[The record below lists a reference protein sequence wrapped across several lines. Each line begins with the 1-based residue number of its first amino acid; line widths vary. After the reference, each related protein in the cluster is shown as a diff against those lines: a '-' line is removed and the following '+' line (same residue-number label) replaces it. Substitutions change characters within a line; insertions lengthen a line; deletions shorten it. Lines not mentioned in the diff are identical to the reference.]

1 MFRHIVFFWPHQ
13 SGPVRGMTRNRPG
26 LQHSAWE
33 LVKIMKKRIAFAFLL
48 AVAGLTLAVYAA
60 PPAVEPGSEIPAS
73 TSGST
78 LIDEVL
84 AQDKAEGR
92 GILDDTEVTRK
103 VQEGLVKARVEKE
116 LSDARTALGTDP
128 DGVEQSLKSLS
139 EMIKLADAL
148 SAETRA
154 QLLTQVQS
162 AIRAARR
169 ESGVVK
175 EKVARE
181 REREAQAREQLRIV
195 RDLDLKTQKLKQVMD
210 RFDSLMEEGNFME
223 ADELVRPEVEKLA
236 PGSNIAAVVNASGQ
250 LQRYDSELAQ
260 IRLLR
265 HRNFVAALYQAELAL
280 IPFPGEPP
288 IIYPSAEKW
297 EEISRSPFRNF
308 RSSAVDIAGKGK
320 SKEQRILDALE
331 ADVDLDYPETP
342 LKEVIEDL
350 KERFNIPIV
359 LATKKLEEAAIN
371 LETPVTVNFK
381 QISLRAGLRNMLGD
395 LNLTYII
402 KDEVMQ
408 ITTPEDAGSQL
419 ITKVY
424 RVGDLVVPIQASSS
438 LFGLGGQGGMN
449 GGGGGQGGFG
459 GGMGGGGGGMGG
471 GMGGGGMGGGG
482 MGMGGGGGM
491 F

>member
-1 MFRHIVFFWPHQ
+1 MK
-13 SGPVRGMTRNRPG
+13 
-26 LQHSAWE
+26 L
-33 LVKIMKKRIAFAFLL
+33 MKKSKWVGLLL
-48 AVAGLTLAVYAA
+48 ATSALAVTVGSPFSAA
-60 PPAVEPGSEIPAS
+60 EPGEEAPTS
-73 TSGST
+73 TRGST

-84 AQDKAEGR
+84 AQDAREGR
-92 GILDDTEVTRK
+92 GILDSTEGDRK
-103 VQEGLVKARVEKE
+103 VQEGLIKARVEKE
-116 LSDARTALGTDP
+116 LSDARDILGTDP
-128 DGVEQSLKSLS
+128 DGAEQGLKSLS
-139 EMIKLADAL
+139 EMIKLAGAL
-148 SAETRA
+148 SAETRN
-154 QLLTQVQS
+154 QLLSQVHS

-175 EKVARE
+175 EKIARE
-181 REREAQAREQLRIV
+181 REREAQAREQLRIL
-195 RDLDLKTQKLKQVMD
+195 RDLDLKTQRLKQVMD
-210 RFDSLMEEGNFME
+210 RFDSLMDEGNFHE
-223 ADELVRPEVEKLA
+223 ADDLVRPEIEKLA
-236 PGSNIAAVVNASGQ
+236 PNSNIAEVVSASGQ
-250 LQRYDSELAQ
+250 MQRYNAELEQ
-260 IRLLR
+260 IRPKR
-265 HRNFVAALYQAELAL
+265 HRNFLAALHQVELAL
-280 IPFPGEPP
+280 IPFSDEPP
-288 IIYPSAEKW
+288 IVYPSAEKW

-381 QISLRAGLRNMLGD
+381 QISLRAGLRNMLGE
-395 LNLTYII
+395 LGLTYLI

-424 RVGDLVVPIQASSS
+424 RVGDLVVPIAPNSS

-449 GGGGGQGGFG
+449 GGGGQQGGF
-459 GGMGGGGGGMGG
+459 GG

-482 MGMGGGGGM
+482 MGGGGMGGGGMGGGGM

>member
-1 MFRHIVFFWPHQ
+1 MFRHVGFFLAAAKQASSGHDSEQTWP
-13 SGPVRGMTRNRPG
+13 SSIIRGKF
-26 LQHSAWE
+26 
-33 LVKIMKKRIAFAFLL
+33 VKFMKKSKWLGLLL
-48 AVAGLTLAVYAA
+48 ASSALAVTVGSTFSAA
-60 PPAVEPGSEIPAS
+60 EPSDEAPTS
-73 TSGST
+73 TRGST

-84 AQDKAEGR
+84 AQDAREGR
-92 GILDDTEVTRK
+92 GILDATEGDRK
-103 VQEGLVKARVEKE
+103 VQEGLIKARVEKE
-116 LSDARTALGTDP
+116 LSDARDILGTDP
-128 DGVEQSLKSLS
+128 DGAEQGLKSLS
-139 EMIKLADAL
+139 EMIKLAGAL
-148 SAETRA
+148 SAETRN
-154 QLLTQVQS
+154 QLLSQVHS

-175 EKVARE
+175 EKIARE
-181 REREAQAREQLRIV
+181 REREAQAREQLRIL
-195 RDLDLKTQKLKQVMD
+195 RDLDLKTQRLKQVMD
-210 RFDSLMEEGNFME
+210 RFDSLMEEGNFHE
-223 ADELVRPEVEKLA
+223 ADDLVRPEIEKLA
-236 PGSNIAAVVNASGQ
+236 PNSNIAAVVSASGQ
-250 LQRYDSELAQ
+250 MQRYNAELEQ
-260 IRLLR
+260 IRPRR
-265 HRNFVAALYQAELAL
+265 HRNFLAALHQVELAL
-280 IPFPGEPP
+280 IPFSDEPP
-288 IIYPSAEKW
+288 IVYPSAEKW

-381 QISLRAGLRNMLGD
+381 QISLRAGLRNMLGE
-395 LNLTYII
+395 LGLTYLI

-424 RVGDLVVPIQASSS
+424 RVGDLVVPITPNSS

-449 GGGGGQGGFG
+449 GGGGQQGGFG
-459 GGMGGGGGGMGG
+459 GGMGGGGMGGGGMGG

-482 MGMGGGGGM
+482 M

>member
-1 MFRHIVFFWPHQ
+1 
-13 SGPVRGMTRNRPG
+13 
-26 LQHSAWE
+26 
-33 LVKIMKKRIAFAFLL
+33 MKKQKWFGLLL
-48 AVAGLTLAVYAA
+48 AIAALAMPATAA
-60 PPAVEPGSEIPAS
+60 PPGDEPATEVPAT
-73 TSGST
+73 TSGSS

-92 GILDDTEVTRK
+92 GILDDTEGERK
-103 VQEGLVKARVEKE
+103 VQEGLIKARVEKE
-116 LSDARTALGTDP
+116 LSDARAGMGSDP
-128 DGVEQSLKSLS
+128 DGVEQSLKSLG
-139 EMIKLADAL
+139 EMIKLASAL

-154 QLLTQVQS
+154 QLLSQVHS
-162 AIRAARR
+162 AIRGARR
-169 ESGVVK
+169 EGGVVK
-175 EKVARE
+175 EKIARE

-195 RDLDLKTQKLKQVMD
+195 RDLDLKTQRLKQVMD
-210 RFDSLMEEGNFME
+210 RFDALMEEGNFMD

-236 PGSNIAAVVNASGQ
+236 PGSTIAAVVNASGQ
-250 LQRYDSELAQ
+250 LQRYDSELVQ

-265 HRNFVAALYQAELAL
+265 HRNFLAALHQTEVAL
-280 IPFPGEPP
+280 VPFPDEPP
-288 IIYPSAEKW
+288 IVYPSAEKW

-331 ADVDLDYPETP
+331 ANVDLDYPETP

-350 KERFNIPIV
+350 KERFGIPIV

-381 QISLRAGLRNMLGD
+381 QISLRAGLRNMLGE
-395 LNLTYII
+395 LGLTYLI

-424 RVGDLVVPIQASSS
+424 RVGDLVVPIAPNSS

-459 GGMGGGGGGMGG
+459 GGMGGGGGGMGA

-482 MGMGGGGGM
+482 MGGGGGM

>member
-1 MFRHIVFFWPHQ
+1 
-13 SGPVRGMTRNRPG
+13 
-26 LQHSAWE
+26 
-33 LVKIMKKRIAFAFLL
+33 MKKQYWFGFLIATAAL
-48 AVAGLTLAVYAA
+48 ALTVKAA
-60 PPAVEPGSEIPAS
+60 PPPAPEPGPEAS
-73 TSGST
+73 TSTTSGST

-92 GILDDTEVTRK
+92 GILDDTEVDRK
-103 VQEGLVKARVEKE
+103 VQEGLIKARVEKE
-116 LSDARTALGTDP
+116 LTDARNGMGTDP

-139 EMIKLADAL
+139 EMIKLAGSL

-154 QLLTQVQS
+154 QLQTQVHS

-175 EKVARE
+175 EKIARE

-195 RDLDLKTQKLKQVMD
+195 RDLELKTQRLKQVMD
-210 RFDSLMEEGNFME
+210 RFDSLMEEGNFMD
-223 ADELVRPEVEKLA
+223 ADELVRPEVENLA
-236 PGSNIAAVVNASGQ
+236 PGSNVAASVNASGQ
-250 LQRYDSELAQ
+250 LQRYDSELEQ

-265 HRNFVAALYQAELAL
+265 HRNFLAALHQVELAL
-280 IPFPGEPP
+280 VPFPGEPP
-288 IIYPSAEKW
+288 IVYPSAEMW
-297 EEISRSPFRNF
+297 HEISRSPFRNF

-331 ADVDLDYPETP
+331 ADVDLEFTEHP
-342 LKEVIEDL
+342 LKELIEEL
-350 KERFNIPIV
+350 KERYNIPIV
-359 LATKKLEEAAIN
+359 LSVKKLEEAAIN

-381 QISLRAGLRNMLGD
+381 QISLRAGLRNMLGE
-395 LNLTYII
+395 LGLTYII

-424 RVGDLVVPIQASSS
+424 RVGDLVVPIAPNSS

-471 GMGGGGMGGGG
+471 GGGGMGGGGMGGGG
-482 MGMGGGGGM
+482 GGM